1 MEKALPTAAI
11 VLTLSNVDPMA
22 HNLGVTDHRSII
34 VIPYRM
40 KIYTEYNLA
49 PYLRFV
55 KFMELNI
62 NDFSFLNF
70 NSISYH

>member
-1 MEKALPTAAI
+1 MVEKALTTSVI
-11 VLTLSNVDPMA
+11 VLTLINVDPMA

-34 VIPYRM
+34 VIPYRI

-49 PYLRFV
+49 PYLRLS

-62 NDFSFLNF
+62 DDF
-70 NSISYH
+70 